1 MGFAGRETGGKA
13 RNCRV
18 LRPVLARVLARSPG
32 SKSWLEVLA
41 RTPGA
46 SPGSGYNASS
56 MLSSIAQ
63 KDS

>member
-1 MGFAGRETGGKA
+1 MGFAGRENGGKA
-13 RNCRV
+13 KNRRI
-18 LRPVLARVLARSPG
+18 LRLVLARVLARSPG

-56 MLSSIAQ
+56 MLSPIAQ

>member
-1 MGFAGRETGGKA
+1 MGFAGRENGGKA
-13 RNCRV
+13 KNCRV

-32 SKSWLEVLA
+32 SKSCLEVLT
-41 RTPGA
+41 RVR
-46 SPGSGYNASS
+46 PGSGYNASS